1 MMKRVFFNLILLLVF
16 CWQAGDAFCQN
27 SKGKRPKIGVT
38 LSGGGAKGLAHVGI
52 LKAIDSA
59 GLKVDYLTG
68 TSMGSI
74 VGALYAIGYSGKQI
88 EEMAGKMDWSSL
100 LTNQSNQDEII
111 MEEKEE
117 YGKYAVEIPYSNG
130 KFKIKTG
137 ILESEELWLK
147 LSNVFYPV
155 FGIKDFNQFS
165 IPFKCIATNAANG
178 EAVVL
183 DKGEIVTAVRA
194 SMAIP
199 SVFTAVRLDSMKLVD
214 GGVVRNFP
222 VEDVKR
228 MGADFVIGINV
239 SAGLSPA
246 SQLNNPIAIL
256 MNAVFFKAA
265 EDAKKEIPL
274 CDIYIPM
281 PVENF
286 STSSFNRSAA
296 IIDTGVA
303 VGERLYP
310 YFKKLKDSLDAIY
323 GYEAPPGPRLPE
335 IKEVLISE
343 VEIEGLQKT
352 SKSFFLEFMGF
363 ELNKEYGP
371 DDIGLM
377 IRRGFGHRYYDR
389 ITYELEPLP
398 DGKTKIR
405 FLVSENPLAAAKMS
419 IHFNKFSGLA
429 LIVNFT
435 IRNLITNASRSL
447 ITANLGERLRARAEH
462 MEFFGKHKNF
472 AAKLSTYYEFLDF
485 TSYQNYS
492 ETGIYRQRYFDV
504 DLHAMYSMDYRFTVG
519 LGSRYEYLDYTP
531 SIKAYVDAKG
541 RTRFFNSYLMFKYN
555 TVDRKIYPRRG
566 LRGDASVEWIYA
578 QKGNIVLLQ
587 NGQEILN
594 TDTISLHDRNYLR
607 TNLYLEGY
615 VPVGQR
621 GTITALAE
629 SGMNY
634 DYNLFFQNDYYI
646 GGLTRMFRNQVI
658 FAGYPEGVNTTS
670 SYASLQLGYRF
681 QLFNNIFLIWRSNAM
696 FYDLL
701 DHKYLEVNSSFLSGH
716 ALSVGYLSIIGPIEF
731 SVMYGDQSKQF
742 QTYINIGFSFY

>member
-1 MMKRVFFNLILLLVF
+1 MMKQFKFNFILLLVLF
-16 CWQAGDAFCQN
+16 SQSGEAFCQDN
-27 SKGKRPKIGVT
+27 KGRRPKIGVT
-38 LSGGGAKGLAHVGI
+38 LSGGGAKGLAHIGI

-74 VGALYAIGYSGKQI
+74 MGALYSIGYSGKQI
-88 EEMAGKMDWSSL
+88 EAMADKMDWSAL

-117 YGKYAVEIPYSNG
+117 YGKYAVELPYSDG

-155 FGIKDFNQFS
+155 FGVKDFSQFS

-199 SVFTAVRLDSMKLVD
+199 SVFTAVKLDSMQLVD

-222 VEDVKR
+222 VSDVKK
-228 MGADFVIGINV
+228 MGADYVIGVNV
-239 SAGLSPA
+239 SAGLAPV

-256 MNAVFFKAA
+256 MNTVFFKAA
-265 EDAKKEIPL
+265 EDAKKEVPL
-274 CDIYIPM
+274 CNMYIPM

-286 STSSFNRSAA
+286 STSSFNRSRA
-296 IIDTGVA
+296 IIDTGMA

-310 YFKKLKDSLDAIY
+310 VFKRLKDSLDAIY
-323 GYEAPPGPRLPE
+323 GSEPAPANRLPE
-335 IKEVLISE
+335 VKEVFISE
-343 VEIEGLQKT
+343 VEIEGLKKT
-352 SKSFFLEFMGF
+352 SKEFFLEFMGF
-363 ELNKEYGP
+363 EINKAYGP

-389 ITYELEPLP
+389 ITYELESLP
-398 DGKTKIR
+398 EGKTRIR
-405 FLVSENPLAAAKMS
+405 FVVSENPLAAGKMS

-435 IRNLITNASRSL
+435 IRNLITDASRSL
-447 ITANLGERLRARAEH
+447 ITVNLGERLRARAEH

-485 TSYQNYS
+485 TSYENYS
-492 ETGIYRQRYFDV
+492 ETGLYRQRYFNV
-504 DLHAMYSMDYRFTVG
+504 DFHAMYSMAYKFTVG
-519 LGSRYEYLDYTP
+519 LGSRFEYLNYTP
-531 SIKAYVDAKG
+531 SIKAYLDAKG
-541 RTRFFNSYLMFKYN
+541 RTSFFNSYLMFKYN

-566 LRGDASVEWIYA
+566 MRGDASVEWIYG

-587 NGQEILN
+587 NGQELLN
-594 TDTISLHDRNYLR
+594 TDTISLKDKDYLR

-615 VPVGQR
+615 IPVGQR

-629 SGMNY
+629 SGINY

-646 GGLTRMFRNQVI
+646 GGLTRMFRNQVV
-658 FAGYPEGVNTTS
+658 FAGYQEGMKTSS

-681 QLFNNIFLIWRSNAM
+681 QLLNNLFLLWRSNAM

-701 DHKYLEVNSSFLSGH
+701 DHQYLDVKTSFLSGH
-716 ALSVGYLSIIGPIEF
+716 ALSIGYLSIIGPIEF